1 MSLKRPQVFEL
12 SKGFVG
18 RGNNCFRVA
27 KTRVIKALQ
36 FSYRDRRAKKRTLR
50 STFISQINAGSR
62 LHGLAYSDLMN
73 GLVRADIHL
82 DRKTLADLA
91 VNEPY
96 SFQSIVRTVQSTI
109 PTRNTDAKRTQA
121 VPQKVQFMP
130 VSWETFKE
138 EVKMADLL
146 EEAYKTSDMR
156 SQLESYFTPA
166 VAKAREQN
174 IKDLQEGKY
183 KIIQPRF
190 RMSKEER
197 DEYDAMLKAQKERI
211 ARIKEAAKA

>member
-1 MSLKRPQVFEL
+1 MSLKRPQVFKL
-12 SKGFVG
+12 SEGFVG
-18 RGNNCFRVA
+18 RAKNCYRVA
-27 KTRVIKALQ
+27 KPKVIKALQ
-36 FSYRDRRAKKRTLR
+36 YSYRDRRVKKRTLR
-50 STFISQINAGSR
+50 TTFISQINAGTR
-62 LHGLAYSDLMN
+62 LHGLAYSEFVH
-73 GLVRADIHL
+73 GLVKADIHL
-82 DRKTLADLA
+82 DRKVLADLA

-96 SFQSIVRTVQSTI
+96 SFQSLVRTVQSTI

-121 VPQKVQFMP
+121 VPQKLKFMP
-130 VSWETFKE
+130 ISWETFKE
-138 EVKMADLL
+138 SVKLHDSL
-146 EEAYKTSDMR
+146 EEAYKTSDVRAQIDSM
-156 SQLESYFTPA
+156 FAPA

-190 RMSKEER
+190 RMTKEER

>member
-1 MSLKRPQVFEL
+1 MSLKRDKVFEL

-18 RGNNCFRVA
+18 RAKNCYRVA
-27 KTRVIKALQ
+27 KPKVIKALQ
-36 FSYRDRRAKKRTLR
+36 YAYRDRRVKKRTLR
-50 STFISQINAGSR
+50 QTFISQVNAGTR
-62 LHGLAYSDLMN
+62 LHGLAYSEFVH

-82 DRKTLADLA
+82 DRKVLADLA
-91 VNEPY
+91 VNEPF
-96 SFQSIVRTVQSTI
+96 SFQALVRTVQSTI

-138 EVKMADLL
+138 QVVLHDALNDAMQTHDLRA
-146 EEAYKTSDMR
+146 EMDRFVA
-156 SQLESYFTPA
+156 PA
-166 VAKAREQN
+166 IAKARQAN
-174 IKDLQEGKY
+174 VKDLQEGKY
-183 KIIQPRF
+183 KIIQPTF

-197 DEYDAMLKAQKERI
+197 AEYAAQLQAQKERI